1 MGWMNR
7 WQKRGS
13 DQPKQLL
20 YFAEQQLEN
29 EFSRSHSRH
38 GLEGNRVRLAEES
51 AQLLRRHDLMIC
63 GLAEGSGDQRR

>member
-29 EFSRSHSRH
+29 EFYAVIRATWF
-38 GLEGNRVRLAEES
+38 EGSRVRLVE
-51 AQLLRRHDLMIC
+51 
-63 GLAEGSGDQRR
+63 